1 MKRGM
6 VIGSQ
11 EDMRYS
17 FERWKS
23 IKEFPKLLQNV
34 FDLKH
39 NDSKSKYELRQNE
52 MGLIQRNH

>member
-1 MKRGM
+1 M

-23 IKEFPKLLQNV
+23 IKEFLKLLENV
-34 FDLKH
+34 LDLRH
-39 NDSKSKYELRQNE
+39 NNSEIK
-52 MGLIQRNH
+52 I

>member
-1 MKRGM
+1 M
-6 VIGSQ
+6 VIGFQ

-23 IKEFPKLLQNV
+23 IKEFLKLLQNV

-39 NDSKSKYELRQNE
+39 NNSKSKYELGQNE
-52 MGLIQRNH
+52 MGLVQRNH